1 VLDDQQL
8 LRRYVTDGSEA
19 AFGELVAR
27 YVDLVYSTALRR
39 ADGDAHL
46 AQDVAQLVFTDLARK
61 ARSLPKGVVLPGW
74 LHRASRYA
82 TAQLLR
88 TERRHR
94 AREQEAVAMNTLNSE
109 AAPDWGRIHPLLD
122 EALDELGP
130 ADRDALVLRFFDQRS
145 LAEVGHAL
153 GSNEEAARKR
163 VARALEKLRAS
174 LVRRGVTTTAAAL
187 STVLA
192 MNAVQG
198 APAGLAA
205 TLTSASL
212 ASAVAGTGTALGI
225 MEVMTM
231 TKLKAG
237 IIGAVIVAS
246 VLTPLVIQHQA
257 QVKLREE
264 NQSLRQ
270 QVDRLAQLTEGNE
283 RLSHLLARS
292 RSSPTPRLPAP
303 PMQATA
309 PPSAFPTEDLQST
322 NLIARFKDKDLKL
335 TIEQVE
341 SYLKANRRNA
351 ASLLAAY
358 RTTGNPA
365 LLEEAM
371 QKYPNDPQVD
381 FEAVFKKDASPE
393 QRRQWLDAFKQSAPD
408 NALVNYLS
416 ALDYAKA
423 DQTDQAVQELIAA
436 DGKAQF
442 QDYTLD
448 RVQGDEEA
456 YLAAGYSVAEAKAL
470 AASQLPLPYLQQ
482 LRDGVRDYLIP
493 LANSYRQAGDMESAQ
508 AALQMGVNLAQ
519 RYGNGSPGE
528 PLISQLVGLAV
539 ERMALSAMDPNS
551 PYSDKGQTVQ
561 DRINQID
568 QSRAEFHELAQQFH
582 SLVQTMSD
590 QDWINF
596 MDRQMIFGAEVA
608 MRWVVGKYG
617 QK

>member
-1 VLDDQQL
+1 LLDDQQL
-8 LRRYVTDGSEA
+8 LRRYVTEGSEA

-27 YVDLVYSTALRR
+27 HVDLVYSTALRR

-88 TERRHR
+88 TERRRR
-94 AREQEAVAMNTLNSE
+94 AREQEAVVMNTLNSE

-237 IIGAVIVAS
+237 IIGAIVVAS
-246 VLTPLVIQHQA
+246 VATPLVIQHQA
-257 QVKLREE
+257 AVRLREE

-270 QVDRLAQLTEGNE
+270 QVDRLAQLTAGNE

-309 PPSAFPTEDLQST
+309 PPATLPTEDLQST

-335 TIEQVE
+335 TAEQVE
-341 SYLKANRRNA
+341 SYLKVNRRDA
-351 ASLLAAY
+351 ASLLAAF
-358 RTTGNPA
+358 RTTGDPA
-365 LLEEAM
+365 LLQEAM
-371 QKYPNDPQVD
+371 QKYPGDPQVA
-381 FEAVFKKDASPE
+381 FEAVFKKDVSPE
-393 QRRQWLDAFKQSAPD
+393 ERRQWLDAFKQSAPD
-408 NALVNYLS
+408 NALANYLS
-416 ALDYAKA
+416 ALDYFKA
-423 DQTDQAVQELIAA
+423 GQTDQAVQELVAA
-436 DGKAQF
+436 SVKPQF
-442 QDYTLD
+442 QDYRLEAAQND
-448 RVQGDEEA
+448 IEA
-456 YLAAGYSVAEAKAL
+456 YLAAGYSVAEAKTL
-470 AASQLPLPYLQQ
+470 GVSQLGLPQLQPLRELA
-482 LRDGVRDYLIP
+482 RDYLIT
-493 LANSYRQAGDMESAQ
+493 LANSYQQAGDETSSQ
-508 AALQMGVNLAQ
+508 AALQMGLNLAQ
-519 RYGNGSPGE
+519 RLEVPPGFLING
-528 PLISQLVGLAV
+528 LVGMAI
-539 ERMALSAMDPNS
+539 ERIAFSAMDPNS
-551 PYSDKGQTVQ
+551 PYGGDGQTVQ
-561 DRINQID
+561 DRLNQLD
-568 QSRAEFHELAQQFH
+568 QQKAALRELGQQFDT
-582 SLVQTMSD
+582 LRPTLSD
-590 QDWINF
+590 QDWINYR
-596 MDRQMIFGAEVA
+596 DRDMNFGEVA
-608 MRWVVGKYG
+608 AMQWVVSKHG

>member
-1 VLDDQQL
+1 MLDDQQL
-8 LRRYVTDGSEA
+8 LRRYVTEGSEA

-27 YVDLVYSTALRR
+27 HVDLVYSTALRR

-88 TERRHR
+88 TEHRRR
-94 AREQEAVAMNTLNSE
+94 AREQEAVVMNTLNSE

-145 LAEVGHAL
+145 LTEVGHAL

-198 APAGLAA
+198 ATAGLAA

-212 ASAVAGTGTALGI
+212 ASAAAGTGTALGI
-225 MEVMTM
+225 MEVMAM

-237 IIGAVIVAS
+237 IIGAIVVAS
-246 VLTPLVIQHQA
+246 VATPLVIQHQA
-257 QVKLREE
+257 AVRLREE

-270 QVDRLAQLTEGNE
+270 QVNRLAQLTAENE

-309 PPSAFPTEDLQST
+309 ARASSPTEDLPAT
-322 NLIARFKDKDLKL
+322 NLIARLLKDRHAPKL
-335 TIEQVE
+335 TRDKVE
-341 SYLKANRRNA
+341 PYLKENQRNA
-351 ASLLAAY
+351 GSLLAAF
-358 RTTGNPA
+358 RATDDKTF
-365 LLEEAM
+365 LEEAEE
-371 QKYPNDPQVD
+371 KFPNDPRVAFVAAFNSD
-381 FEAVFKKDASPE
+381 SPE
-393 QRRQWLDAFKQSAPD
+393 ERRQWLDNFKRSAPD
-408 NALVNYLS
+408 NALANYLS
-416 ALDYAKA
+416 ALDCFKA
-423 DQTDQAVQELIAA
+423 GQTDQAVGELIAA
-436 DGKAQF
+436 DGKSNF
-442 QDYTLD
+442 QDYSLD
-448 RVQGDEEA
+448 SIQNVEEA
-456 YLAAGYSVAEAKAL
+456 YLAAGYSEAEATAIATEL
-470 AASQLPLPYLQQ
+470 QPLPHLNQ
-482 LRDGVRDYLIP
+482 LRFLFRDYVVP
-493 LANSYRQAGDMESAQ
+493 LANSYRQVGDEESAQ
-508 AALQMGVNLAQ
+508 AALQMSLNLGQ
-519 RYGNGSPGE
+519 RLKGSAGQ
-528 PLISQLVGLAV
+528 LIDNLMGFAF
-539 ERMALSAMDPNS
+539 ERYVLSAMDPNS
-551 PYSDKGQTVQ
+551 PYGSTGQTVQ
-561 DRINQID
+561 NQLD
-568 QSRAEFHELAQQFH
+568 ANWQQAKALGSFVNGQKN
-582 SLVQTMSD
+582 LLPTLSD
-590 QDWINF
+590 QEQINF
-596 MDRQMIFGAEVA
+596 YNRVKLFGEAEA
-608 MRWVVGKYG
+608 ARWLVGKYR

>member
-1 VLDDQQL
+1 LLDDQQL
-8 LRRYVTDGSEA
+8 LRRYVTEGSEA

-27 YVDLVYSTALRR
+27 HVDLVYSTALRR

-88 TERRHR
+88 TERRRR
-94 AREQEAVAMNTLNSE
+94 AREQEAVVMNTLNSE

-212 ASAVAGTGTALGI
+212 ASAAVGTGTALGI
-225 MEVMTM
+225 MEVMAM

-270 QVDRLAQLTEGNE
+270 QVDRLAQLTAGNE

-309 PPSAFPTEDLQST
+309 PPATLPTEDLQST

-335 TIEQVE
+335 TAEQVE
-341 SYLKANRRNA
+341 SYLKVNRRDA
-351 ASLLAAY
+351 ASLLAAF
-358 RTTGNPA
+358 RTTGDPA
-365 LLEEAM
+365 LLQEAM
-371 QKYPNDPQVD
+371 QKYPGDPQVA
-381 FEAVFKKDASPE
+381 FEAVFKKDVSPE
-393 QRRQWLDAFKQSAPD
+393 ERRQWLDAFKQSAPD
-408 NALVNYLS
+408 NALANYLS
-416 ALDYAKA
+416 ALDYFKA
-423 DQTDQAVQELIAA
+423 GQTDQAVQELVAA
-436 DGKAQF
+436 SVKPQF
-442 QDYTLD
+442 QDYRLEAAQND
-448 RVQGDEEA
+448 IEA
-456 YLAAGYSVAEAKAL
+456 YLAAGYSVAEAKTL
-470 AASQLPLPYLQQ
+470 GVSQLGLPQLQPLRELA
-482 LRDGVRDYLIP
+482 RDYLIP
-493 LANSYRQAGDMESAQ
+493 LANSYQQAGDETSSQ
-508 AALQMGVNLAQ
+508 AALQMGLNLAQ
-519 RYGNGSPGE
+519 RLEVPPGFLING
-528 PLISQLVGLAV
+528 LVGMAI
-539 ERMALSAMDPNS
+539 ERIAFSAMDPNS
-551 PYSDKGQTVQ
+551 PYGGDGQTVQ
-561 DRINQID
+561 DRLNQLD
-568 QSRAEFHELAQQFH
+568 QQKAALRELGQQFDT
-582 SLVQTMSD
+582 LRPTLSD
-590 QDWINF
+590 QDWINYR
-596 MDRQMIFGAEVA
+596 DRDMNFGEVA
-608 MRWVVGKYG
+608 AMQWVVSKHG